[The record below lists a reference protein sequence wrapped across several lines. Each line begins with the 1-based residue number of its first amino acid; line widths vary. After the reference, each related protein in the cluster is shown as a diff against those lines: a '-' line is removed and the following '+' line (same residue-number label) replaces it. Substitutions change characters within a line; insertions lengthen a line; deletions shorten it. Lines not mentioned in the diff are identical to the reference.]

1 MWPMTATEADM
12 PAAPATDEASRLAVL
27 RARLVSPLPDDRPWG
42 WLGPLLVTAFGTFL
56 RFNRLRVP
64 RALIFDETYYVK
76 DAWSIL
82 NHGVE
87 LNLVPNANAIIQAG
101 HTNIFAPCNG
111 TAACG
116 EYVVQPEMGKLLIA
130 GGEWMFGLNSFGWRF
145 ASALFGSLAILLMC
159 RIARRLT
166 RSTLLGCIAGLL
178 MALDGLEFVLS
189 RTGILDIFL
198 MFFVLAAFGCVRLPR
213 FRAAAGHPPV
223 AGGGRDLPRPGR
235 GDQVERRLVHHRVR
249 GAHHRLGHR
258 RPPGGRAALVRPRGA
273 ARRGLAAGDVRRD
286 PAGAVHRQLERLVRH
301 QYRLGS

>member
-1 MWPMTATEADM
+1 M

-87 LNLVPNANAIIQAG
+87 LNLVPNANALIQAG
-101 HTNIFAPCNG
+101 HTNIFAACNG

-130 GGEWMFGLNSFGWRF
+130 WGEAMFGLNSFGWRF

-166 RSTLLGCIAGLL
+166 RSTLLGCLAGLL

-198 MFFVLAAFGCVRLPR
+198 MFFVLAAFGCVLIDRDAARGAL
-213 FRAAAGHPPV
+213 AAGRRPPRRRPPRPPARHPPLA
-223 AGGGRDLPRPGR
+223 AGRRGLPRPRR
-235 GDQVERRLVHHRVR
+235 GDQMERRLVHHRVR
-249 GAHHRLGHR
+249 RADHRVGHR
-258 RPPGGRAALVRPRGA
+258 RPPDARA
-273 ARRGLAAGDVRRD
+273 
-286 PAGAVHRQLERLVRH
+286 
-301 QYRLGS
+301 